1 MFALRTHLVSTVAGT
16 SPDVQPVPTPLLEP
30 AAATEEE
37 GEEVMTFSR
46 RMEFFLDDKWAEEDG
61 DGFNLIII
69 DERRRLC
76 QERMEEY
83 LKDFATDGVDSMG
96 KPLYWEDDLDWPFS
110 PAVPHERSFNEDRPG
125 VSRNFRGTG

>member
-1 MFALRTHLVSTVAGT
+1 MASAHFFLPFVRWDSRKTRSIRHWLYRDREYSRAPMFALRTHLVSTVAGT

-37 GEEVMTFSR
+37 GEEVMAFSR
-46 RMEFFLDDKWAEEDG
+46 RMEFFLDDKWVEEDG

-83 LKDFATDGVDSMG
+83 LKDFATD
-96 KPLYWEDDLDWPFS
+96 
-110 PAVPHERSFNEDRPG
+110 
-125 VSRNFRGTG
+125 